1 MRDPHKDYSKHKPRF
16 IEQLKHRAHLLKREV
31 IALYY
36 AYRDPRTPWY
46 ARIFVAL
53 VVGYAL
59 SPIDL
64 IPDFIPVLGYLD
76 DLILV
81 PLGISIALKLIPPEV
96 MINSRQKAD
105 NPIHNQAIGQVFA
118 FVIIFIWL
126 LLAVI
131 AILALWKATN
141 ANH

>member
-1 MRDPHKDYSKHKPRF
+1 VRDPYKDYSKHKPRF
-16 IEQLKHRAHLLKREV
+16 LEQLKHRARLLKREV

-96 MINSRQKAD
+96 MITSRQKAD

-126 LLAVI
+126 LLAVL
-131 AILALWKATN
+131 AILALWKTIN
-141 ANH
+141 VNH